1 MTAVDQDGIRR
12 LAALV
17 ARHLLSGKEAPV
29 SGDPSVLAA
38 AVATAIVANFKTEA
52 EIERQARK
60 KLESLGRETDGMDH
74 AKLLQGIRQHLAKE
88 RGFVL

>member
-1 MTAVDQDGIRR
+1 M
-12 LAALV
+12 
-17 ARHLLSGKEAPV
+17 
-29 SGDPSVLAA
+29 
-38 AVATAIVANFKTEA
+38 ATAIVANFKTEA